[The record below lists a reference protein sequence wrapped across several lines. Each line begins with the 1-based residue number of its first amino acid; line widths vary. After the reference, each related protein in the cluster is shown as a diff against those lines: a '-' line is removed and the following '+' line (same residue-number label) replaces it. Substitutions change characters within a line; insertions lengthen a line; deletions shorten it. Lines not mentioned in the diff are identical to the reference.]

1 MSKTLEPC
9 PNFIGG
15 EWIESTTAR
24 TPVFNPS
31 IGEVIS
37 ECPVGNVTDANAA
50 VEAVLEAIGRVG
62 DDSWR
67 PQPLDYDHPAIE
79 GGFEPTMKQA
89 AASN

>member
-15 EWIESTTAR
+15 EWIESKTAR

-37 ECPVGNVTDANAA
+37 ECPVGNLADANA
-50 VEAVLEAIGRVG
+50 LRFRRGWKR
-62 DDSWR
+62 R
-67 PQPLDYDHPAIE
+67 PSNAR
-79 GGFEPTMKQA
+79 GFWANSKC
-89 AASN
+89 